1 MDYVPG
7 FLYYIGDI
15 MAGNTRG
22 KIKECFEG
30 MHRNFDWQEAHCDKI
45 VRLIDGRNKPLTEA
59 ITALHAQIKT
69 LDDLTQGLYSTI

>member
-7 FLYYIGDI
+7 RFYYIGDI

-30 MHRNFDWQEAHCDKI
+30 MHRNFDWQEAHCIKMI
-45 VRLIDGRNKPLTEA
+45 RLIDGRNPKLQGA
-59 ITALHAQIKT
+59 IEALHTQIKM